1 MKRINMSISDN
12 EDLDQKPSAKKTTED
27 SPSSSSTNNNSRR
40 AQKRG
45 LNNNNWSG
53 SDDNDEKAGIQGR
66 NIVHK
71 NLRLSYEDQVD
82 VSYRRTAL
90 LLRGGVGSGSV
101 DEKKNEIIIMPSLVS
116 LSDDFFNNSITPSNI
131 ENDVDVM
138 DSGDV
143 MGESPEVVSS
153 ENNFDSSSNNSRN
166 VAGVPRLRPRS
177 LRDSQRR
184 EQAGRALVS
193 MFAEN
198 NNDSLNNESSGSSSV
213 GRPREDWPIGPQG
226 AQVPSYLLYPR
237 QEEDVMGNTGQS
249 SNNSNNRNGGNE
261 EGVATRSGGEQQS
274 TLGGQMS
281 SSSTSTNSLLM
292 MDTDT
297 TANTPNTPPRVA
309 AAAAA
314 AAAQLPGRSNQDSP
328 QRSAARR
335 VREIMTRQQQHQ
347 SPSSLQ
353 HQQQA
358 PSNQYINTAQSL
370 EFAINR
376 LEERLRQIDN
386 NEKEHHNSNQNEN
399 MVEAHMLTE
408 LAEIMLHPPTDV
420 INGTYCWK
428 GDDDD
433 ESDNKNEGDD
443 NEEEVTLS
451 STLLSATTTDDTNI
465 VDLSSSNEPMVGGGN
480 NYDASNKRDGDDE
493 NKDVMVMQEEEDDD
507 GDDVSPR
514 LPAIATTLINQE
526 TPRHYS
532 TLQSAKQSITSI
544 GKSCPTRRVC
554 QHPFRRNDIVWVCRT
569 CQSDET
575 CVLCHDCFSN
585 SDHTGHDVAFYH
597 AQAGGCCDCGDAD
610 AWDPKG

>member
-1 MKRINMSISDN
+1 MSISDN
-12 EDLDQKPSAKKTTED
+12 EDLDKKPSAKKTTED

-40 AQKRG
+40 TQKRG
-45 LNNNNWSG
+45 LNNNWSS
-53 SDDNDEKAGIQGR
+53 SDDNDEKAGIRGR
-66 NIVHK
+66 GGRSANIVHK
-71 NLRLSYEDQVD
+71 NLRLSYDDQVD

-90 LLRGGVGSGSV
+90 LLRGGGGSGSV
-101 DEKKNEIIIMPSLVS
+101 GEKKNEIIIMPSLVS

-138 DSGDV
+138 DSGDE
-143 MGESPEVVSS
+143 MEESPETVSS
-153 ENNFDSSSNNSRN
+153 ENNFDSSSNNSSN

-177 LRDSQRR
+177 LRDSQR
-184 EQAGRALVS
+184 EQAGRALAA

-198 NNDSLNNESSGSSSV
+198 NNGSRNNDSSGSSSSV
-213 GRPREDWPIGPQG
+213 ARPREDWPIGPQG

-237 QEEDVMGNTGQS
+237 QDDGGVMVTTGNS
-249 SNNSNNRNGGNE
+249 SNNNNNGSGGNE
-261 EGVATRSGGEQQS
+261 GGEQQS
-274 TLGGQMS
+274 TLGGQLS
-281 SSSTSTNSLLM
+281 SSSTSTNNLLM

-297 TANTPNTPPRVA
+297 TTNTPNTPPRVA

-314 AAAQLPGRSNQDSP
+314 AQLPGQSNQDSP

-335 VREIMTRQQQHQ
+335 VREIMTRSQLQQHQ
-347 SPSSLQ
+347 SPSSSSLQ
-353 HQQQA
+353 HQQRA

-370 EFAINR
+370 EFALNR
-376 LEERLRQIDN
+376 LEERLRQLDN
-386 NEKEHHNSNQNEN
+386 HEKEHNSNQNEDV
-399 MVEAHMLTE
+399 VEAHMLTE

-428 GDDDD
+428 GDD
-433 ESDNKNEGDD
+433 EGDNKKKGGDHEEG
-443 NEEEVTLS
+443 VTMS
-451 STLLSATTTDDTNI
+451 STLLSATTDDTNI
-465 VDLSSSNEPMVGGGN
+465 VDLSSSNGQMVGGGN
-480 NYDASNKRDGDDE
+480 NYDACNKQDDDDE
-493 NKDVMVMQEEEDDD
+493 TKDVMMMQEEDDD

-514 LPAIATTLINQE
+514 LPAIATTLLINQN

-585 SDHTGHDVAFYH
+585 SDHSGHDVAFYH

>member
-1 MKRINMSISDN
+1 MSISDN
-12 EDLDQKPSAKKTTED
+12 EDLDKKPSAKKTTED

-40 AQKRG
+40 TQKRG
-45 LNNNNWSG
+45 LNNNWSS
-53 SDDNDEKAGIQGR
+53 SDDNDEKAGIRGR
-66 NIVHK
+66 GGRNSNIVHK
-71 NLRLSYEDQVD
+71 NLRLNYDDQVD

-90 LLRGGVGSGSV
+90 LLRGGGGSGSGG
-101 DEKKNEIIIMPSLVS
+101 EKKNEIIIMPSLVS
-116 LSDDFFNNSITPSNI
+116 LSDDFFNTNNI
-131 ENDVDVM
+131 ENDNYNDIM
-138 DSGDV
+138 DR
-143 MGESPEVVSS
+143 ESPETVSS
-153 ENNFDSSSNNSRN
+153 ENNFDSGSNNSSN
-166 VAGVPRLRPRS
+166 VAGMPRLRPRS
-177 LRDSQRR
+177 LRDSER
-184 EQAGRALVS
+184 EQAGRALVA

-198 NNDSLNNESSGSSSV
+198 NNRNRNNESSGTSSSV

-237 QEEDVMGNTGQS
+237 LEDDVMVNTGNS
-249 SNNSNNRNGGNE
+249 SNNNNNGSGGNE
-261 EGVATRSGGEQQS
+261 GVAARSGGEQQS

-297 TANTPNTPPRVA
+297 TTNTPNTPPRV

-335 VREIMTRQQQHQ
+335 VREIMTRTHQ
-347 SPSSLQ
+347 SPSSSSLQ

-358 PSNQYINTAQSL
+358 PTNQYINTAQSL
-370 EFAINR
+370 EFALNR
-376 LEERLRQIDN
+376 LEERLRQLDN
-386 NEKEHHNSNQNEN
+386 HEKEHNSSNQNEDV
-399 MVEAHMLTE
+399 VEAHMLTE

-428 GDDDD
+428 GDDK
-433 ESDNKNEGDD
+433 SDNKNKGGDHEEG
-443 NEEEVTLS
+443 VTLS
-451 STLLSATTTDDTNI
+451 STLLSATTATDDTNI
-465 VDLSSSNEPMVGGGN
+465 VGN
-480 NYDASNKRDGDDE
+480 NRDACNKQDDDDE
-493 NKDVMVMQEEEDDD
+493 TKDVMMMPEEDDDD

-514 LPAIATTLINQE
+514 LPAITTTLLINQD
-526 TPRHYS
+526 TPRYYS

-585 SDHTGHDVAFYH
+585 SDHEGHDVAFYH